1 MLLAASLFAT
11 THVVLQSPTPRT
23 DNDYLYTFDGS
34 CDGAQCDSFCGD
46 AVGTGPVTT
55 LTPGPLTV
63 RWRVAQSHP
72 PYKFRISLNRVP
84 LTDDN
89 FDDPANLLGV
99 HTGTQEYA
107 YDTSHEVIIPETP
120 ACEHQPCTLQL
131 YDLYYFVSCA
141 NVRIITPSSASVA
154 PPPSRLPPPPPVS
167 SPPVGP
173 RRLAAAV
180 LHNVPH
186 CSSDRPGSAS
196 HRTLVIPVDAMA
208 ATTDADAAVWTK
220 RLCCV
225 FTWVELAA
233 VSASH
238 MTNYDSSTI
247 AYSGTFQQIA
257 AAAYRDICNMPMG
270 ESDCA
275 GCPAL
280 PPSPPSPP
288 PPSPPLP
295 SPPSPS
301 PSPSALSSSPPP
313 SQDTAILGAASLI
326 AGSGAASA
334 SARLVV
340 GEESSQYWSGV
351 RSSPDSRLEVAVG
364 TSLEFRYNYAHDLWL
379 LPGEKAYRE
388 CDFSAA
394 TQLAGLGQGGGQ
406 GTWPNLYEAPLCLWC
421 KAVGGRRQ
429 PRSPLPTPLPSL
441 RRWWTGPAYCC
452 LLALWGSLAATAAKV
467 SGFASSSSRHHQH
480 PHRRR
485 RRRRRHRRPCLRRRR
500 CFHHTRRGRTQTG
513 T

>member
-63 RWRVAQSHP
+63 RWGVAQSHP

-99 HTGTQEYA
+99 HIGTQEYA

-141 NVRIITPSSASVA
+141 NVRIITPS
-154 PPPSRLPPPPPVS
+154 
-167 SPPVGP
+167 
-173 RRLAAAV
+173 
-180 LHNVPH
+180 
-186 CSSDRPGSAS
+186 
-196 HRTLVIPVDAMA
+196 T
-208 ATTDADAAVWTK
+208 VWTE

-270 ESDCA
+270 ER
-275 GCPAL
+275 
-280 PPSPPSPP
+280 
-288 PPSPPLP
+288 
-295 SPPSPS
+295 
-301 PSPSALSSSPPP
+301 
-313 SQDTAILGAASLI
+313 
-326 AGSGAASA
+326 AASA

-340 GEESSQYWSGV
+340 GEESSRYWSGV

-421 KAVGGRRQ
+421 KPLGDAVVDRPGVLLLACSVGISRSHCGQGQRIRVVVVPKNADGYVTIGPAELKAKLDAGAFGAVVDVRRREEWDAGHIAGATLLASFNTAGFSAAGAEQLEGCKRCAVAVYCNSGRRSKEAAGVLVSAGFTEVYDGLGIVQ
-429 PRSPLPTPLPSL
+429 WLED
-441 RRWWTGPAYCC
+441 
-452 LLALWGSLAATAAKV
+452 GSGLGGS
-467 SGFASSSSRHHQH
+467 SGERGCVVRMFA
-480 PHRRR
+480 
-485 RRRRRHRRPCLRRRR
+485 
-500 CFHHTRRGRTQTG
+500 
-513 T
+513 

>member
-23 DNDYLYTFDGS
+23 DNEYLYTFDGS

-63 RWRVAQSHP
+63 RWGVAQSHP

-154 PPPSRLPPPPPVS
+154 PPPSRLPPPPP
-167 SPPVGP
+167 
-173 RRLAAAV
+173 
-180 LHNVPH
+180 HNVPR

-196 HRTLVIPVDAMA
+196 HRTLAIPVDAMA
-208 ATTDADAAVWTK
+208 ATTDADAAVWTE

-340 GEESSQYWSGV
+340 GEESSRYWSGV

-421 KAVGGRRQ
+421 KPLGDVASLAHPYLRPCPLSGGGGPARRTAACLLCGDLSQ
-429 PRSPLPTPLPSL
+429 PLRPRSADS
-441 RRWWTGPAYCC
+441 RRRRPVTTSIRTA
-452 LLALWGSLAATAAKV
+452 AAAAAAATAH
-467 SGFASSSSRHHQH
+467 ASAAAAASTIRGEEE
-480 PHRRR
+480 RRR
-485 RRRRRHRRPCLRRRR
+485 VRDDRA
-500 CFHHTRRGRTQTG
+500 RGAQG
-513 T
+513 